1 MRFFQNY
8 KNHKK
13 ESHKKQKNHKN
24 FLYVSFPDKTN
35 DFIFFKSKKTLVLGQ
50 IWPFRDSP
58 PKKNFSV
65 TFEFIGTFNFLRCI

>member
-1 MRFFQNY
+1 MNY

-50 IWPFRDSP
+50 IWSFRDSP
-58 PKKNFSV
+58 PPQKK
-65 TFEFIGTFNFLRCI
+65 FLCHFWANRDV